1 MTLGEV
7 SRRSRATTA
16 NKGAKKSA
24 KHLYRKLLLKFP
36 IDKHQ
41 SVILDC
47 IYVQGYRLTIKR
59 SFRDQRSIIFI
70 NTA

>member
-47 IYVQGYRLTIKR
+47 IYVQGYRLTY
-59 SFRDQRSIIFI
+59 
-70 NTA
+70 